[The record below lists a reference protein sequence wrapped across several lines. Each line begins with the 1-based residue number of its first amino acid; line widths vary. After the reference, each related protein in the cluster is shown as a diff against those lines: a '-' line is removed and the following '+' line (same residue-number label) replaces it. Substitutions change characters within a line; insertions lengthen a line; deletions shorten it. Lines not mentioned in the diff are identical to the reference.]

1 MKTFPEF
8 CKEAYDA
15 SFMSGAQVRQS
26 GEGGRVGRE
35 RKKTP
40 AEMRRMSQET
50 DAQGNRKPIQVK
62 DRKDIGT
69 QKQAD
74 TRVQQPEQE
83 RGSAAVRERAA
94 AAAKEERRK
103 LAKERAAAKSGGEKP
118 KAKPKDLTA
127 QATKIL
133 SKTKPAEVDKRPA
146 DQPKRPVVGM
156 TRQERSRI
164 TRKGQEKLEKLVR
177 QSEAEKQ
184 GIKPEDVKLTGGEE
198 GKAETRKTGK
208 PYSYRSW

>member
-26 GEGGRVGRE
+26 GEGGRVGRK

-40 AEMRRMSQET
+40 AEIRKLKQAKPGEERQPT
-50 DAQGNRKPIQVK
+50 DYKP
-62 DRKDIGT
+62 RTDIGT
-69 QKQAD
+69 QKQTS

-94 AAAKEERRK
+94 AAAKEERRR
-103 LAKERAAAKSGGEKP
+103 AAQERAAAKSGGEKP
-118 KAKPKDLTA
+118 KAKPKDLA
-127 QATKIL
+127 KQATKIL
-133 SKTKPAEVDKRPA
+133 SKTKPAEVDKRPP
-146 DQPKRPVVGM
+146 DQPKRAVVGM
-156 TRQERSRI
+156 SRQERKQI

-177 QSEAEKQ
+177 KSEAEKQ
-184 GIKPEDVKLTGGEE
+184 GKKPEDVELKHD
-198 GKAETRKTGK
+198 
-208 PYSYRSW
+208 YRTW

>member
-26 GEGGRVGRE
+26 GEGGRVGRK

-40 AEMRRMSQET
+40 AERRRLKQAKPGEERQPT
-50 DAQGNRKPIQVK
+50 DYKP
-62 DRKDIGT
+62 RTDIGT
-69 QKQAD
+69 QKQTS

-94 AAAKEERRK
+94 AAAKEERRR
-103 LAKERAAAKSGGEKP
+103 AAQERAAAKSGGEKP
-118 KAKPKDLTA
+118 KAKPKDLA
-127 QATKIL
+127 KQATKIL

-146 DQPKRPVVGM
+146 DQPKRAVVGM
-156 TRQERSRI
+156 SRQERKQI

-177 QSEAEKQ
+177 KSEAEKQ
-184 GIKPEDVKLTGGEE
+184 GKKPEDVELKHD
-198 GKAETRKTGK
+198 
-208 PYSYRSW
+208 YRTW

>member
-26 GEGGRVGRE
+26 GEGGRVGRV

-103 LAKERAAAKSGGEKP
+103 LAKERAAAKSGGETPKP
-118 KAKPKDLTA
+118 KSSDLIK

-133 SKTKPAEVDKRPA
+133 SKTKPAEVDKRPK

-156 TRQERSRI
+156 SREKRKDI
-164 TRKGQEKLEKLVR
+164 TRRGGRKLRDLVIQHR
-177 QSEAEKQ
+177 AEKQ
-184 GIKPEDVKLTGGEE
+184 GVDPSKIKLTPDYDI
-198 GKAETRKTGK
+198 K
-208 PYSYRSW
+208 

>member
-40 AEMRRMSQET
+40 AEIRRVSQPKAGGE
-50 DAQGNRKPIQVK
+50 RKPAEYK
-62 DRKDIGT
+62 PRKDIGT

-118 KAKPKDLTA
+118 KAKPKDLA
-127 QATKIL
+127 KQATKIL

-156 TRQERSRI
+156 SRKERSQI

-177 QSEAEKQ
+177 QSEAQKQ
-184 GIKPEDVKLTGGEE
+184 GIKPEDVKL
-198 GKAETRKTGK
+198 KND
-208 PYSYRSW
+208 YRTW

>member
-40 AEMRRMSQET
+40 AEIRRVSQPKAGGE
-50 DAQGNRKPIQVK
+50 RKPAEYK
-62 DRKDIGT
+62 PRKDIGT

-103 LAKERAAAKSGGEKP
+103 AAQARAAAKSGGEKP
-118 KAKPKDLTA
+118 KPKEKPKDLSQ

-156 TRQERSRI
+156 SRKERSQI

-184 GIKPEDVKLTGGEE
+184 GKKPEDVKL
-198 GKAETRKTGK
+198 KHD
-208 PYSYRSW
+208 YRTW